1 MPTEQIEPEQ
11 IERIRAAAQKAL
23 SGHRVSLAYLFGSMA
38 SGRETPLSDID
49 IAVLTEQDFSPHE
62 RLRLELKLEIELAE
76 LCDGEFDVRIIN
88 DAPLAV
94 RGTVVQTGLLLY
106 VRNDADRVEFETNVR
121 SRYFDFLPFLRRYD
135 NIWLDAQRKDLQAR
149 GLL

>member
-1 MPTEQIEPEQ
+1 MTTAQIQRIREAVEQIS
-11 IERIRAAAQKAL
+11 
-23 SGHRVSLAYLFGSMA
+23 SGHPVSLAYLFGSTA
-38 SGRETPLSDID
+38 SGRATPLSDID
-49 IAVLTEQDFSPHE
+49 IAIVTNRDVSPRE
-62 RLRLELKLEIELAE
+62 RLQLELTLEIELSE

-94 RGTVVQTGLLLY
+94 RGTVVQTGRLLY

-135 NIWLDAQRKDLQAR
+135 QIWLNAQRKDLQAR